1 MAFGGGE
8 VTLRAERSG
17 KMVQKMCEEKL
28 YQKR

>member
-17 KMVQKMCEEKL
+17 EMMQKMHEEKL
-28 YQKR
+28 YRNR